1 MSLLWKGVIGL
12 AVIIPITAVVA
23 GMVAA
28 SSVEDPAPRETI
40 VIDDGKVR
48 EPRDDR
54 ETETRNDDDED
65 AEDEIDSVGVE
76 PDDLDDGPDAD
87 DRADVRTDVRTDDA
101 GDDSTDDRG
110 DRTDDRSRSRDG
122 DD

>member
-48 EPRDDR
+48 EPRGDR

-76 PDDLDDGPDAD
+76 PDDLDDGPGPD
-87 DRADVRTDVRTDDA
+87 DRADVRTDDA
-101 GDDSTDDRG
+101 GDDRTDDRG